1 MRRIFALGLMTAL
14 LAAAV
19 IPQVQAVNWKPY
31 KCDKF
36 ELKYPANWKLVGEGT
51 YMDTIYLEFKGPN
64 DVELEVMVE
73 ENSSGMSG
81 IIGDYIERDEDGIER
96 EVLIGGKEFCAYLS
110 FDGPDSMNQIFDEII
125 RSVKVN

>member
-1 MRRIFALGLMTAL
+1 
-14 LAAAV
+14 
-19 IPQVQAVNWKPY
+19 
-31 KCDKF
+31 
-36 ELKYPANWKLVGEGT
+36 
-51 YMDTIYLEFKGPN
+51 MDTIYLEFKGPN